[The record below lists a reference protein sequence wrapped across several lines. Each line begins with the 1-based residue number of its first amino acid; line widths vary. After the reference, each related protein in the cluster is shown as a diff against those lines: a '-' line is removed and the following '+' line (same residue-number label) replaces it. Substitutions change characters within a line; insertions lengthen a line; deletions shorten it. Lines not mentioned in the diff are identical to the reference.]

1 MTGLTRRSFVR
12 SSAGAAAG
20 MATLGALG
28 IDSAAAEGR
37 RRTGSDPLIAYVR
50 DPRNGKVSLMR
61 GDREVTVHDPALA
74 ARLARAAR

>member
-1 MTGLTRRSFVR
+1 MTELTRRSFVR

-28 IDSAAAEGR
+28 VDSAEAEGK
-37 RRTGSDPLIAYVR
+37 GKAGAGPVVAYVR
-50 DPRNGKVSLMR
+50 DPRSGRVSLMR
-61 GDREVTVHDPALA
+61 GDHEVTVHDPALA